1 MATQSQYLQAMGID
15 IWVSRGTAVKNLEP
29 VQVDDVE
36 PFYFLLFNYQALGI
50 CCSLAPQISE
60 LPMEVR
66 RFCDDVAFAI
76 CRQKTSPSILELRP
90 SPDTVPQIMI
100 SQGQQALPNTVVVFG
115 KAFANHVL
123 DVEDVVSGST
133 YQQENQKMLVVD
145 DVQSYF
151 GDVPKKQALWLN
163 IKEAGLISGNG
174 RT

>member
-1 MATQSQYLQAMGID
+1 MATQSQYLQRMGID
-15 IWVSRGTAVKNLEP
+15 IWVSRGTAMESKEP
-29 VQVDDVE
+29 GQVDGVE
-36 PFYFLLFNYQALGI
+36 PFYFLLFNYQMLCI
-50 CCSLAPQISE
+50 CCSLAPQVRE

-90 SPDTVPQIMI
+90 SPDTVPQLMI
-100 SQGQQALPNTVVVFG
+100 SKGQQALPDTVIVFG
-115 KAFANHVL
+115 ETFANHVL
-123 DVEDVVSGST
+123 DVEDVVSGSM

-151 GDVPKKQALWLN
+151 GDVPKKQMLWLN
-163 IKEAGLISGNG
+163 IKEAGLISGNS

>member
-1 MATQSQYLQAMGID
+1 MATQSQYLQRMGID
-15 IWVSRGTAVKNLEP
+15 IWVSRGTVVKNKVP

-36 PFYFLLFNYQALGI
+36 PFYFLLLNYQTLGI
-50 CCSLAPQISE
+50 CCSLAPQVSE

-90 SPDTVPQIMI
+90 NRDTVPQLMI

-123 DVEDVVSGST
+123 DVGDVVSGST
-133 YQQENQKMLVVD
+133 YRQDNLKMLVVD
-145 DVQSYF
+145 EVQSYL

-163 IKEAGLISGNG
+163 IKKAGLISDNS

>member
-1 MATQSQYLQAMGID
+1 MATQAQYLQRMGID
-15 IWVSRGTAVKNLEP
+15 IWVPRGAAVKNEEP

-36 PFYFLLFNYQALGI
+36 PFYFILFNYQMLGI
-50 CCSLAPQISE
+50 CCSLEPQVSE

-76 CRQKTSPSILELRP
+76 CRRKTSPSILELRP
-90 SPDTVPQIMI
+90 SPNTVPQLMI

-123 DVEDVVSGST
+123 DVEDVVSGSM
-133 YQQENQKMLVVD
+133 YQQENQQMLVVD

-151 GDVPKKQALWLN
+151 GDVPKKQTLWLN
-163 IKEAGLISGNG
+163 IKEAGLISGNS